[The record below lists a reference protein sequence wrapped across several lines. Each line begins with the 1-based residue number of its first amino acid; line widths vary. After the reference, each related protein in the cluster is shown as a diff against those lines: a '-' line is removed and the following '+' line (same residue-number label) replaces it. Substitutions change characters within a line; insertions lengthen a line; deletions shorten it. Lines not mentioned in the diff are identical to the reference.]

1 MPAAVCRLQQ
11 KAPSRAI
18 LIALSIAVQDVPEGL
33 AVALPVYMVSR
44 SGVKGFS
51 IGVVSAAVEYISSF
65 IALIEV
71 VEVPPSAR
79 LDL

>member
-1 MPAAVCRLQQ
+1 M
-11 KAPSRAI
+11 
-18 LIALSIAVQDVPEGL
+18 PEGL

-65 IALIEV
+65 IALIGV
-71 VEVPPSAR
+71 VEVLSSAR